1 MTDLPNGWEHAPIG
15 SLCTLNNGRAF
26 KPSEWQIRGI
36 PIVRIQN
43 LNNPSAPYNHFL
55 GEFDARYHLR
65 GGELLFAWS
74 GTPGTSFGAHVWRGA
89 EAVLNQHIF
98 RVDFDEDMLDKRYFR
113 FAINQRLNDL
123 IGIAHGGVGLRHVT
137 KGKFEQTHVSVP
149 PLNEQKRIADKLDA
163 VLARV
168 DACREH
174 LDRVPDILKR
184 FRQAALAAA
193 VSGRLTADWRAA
205 QPGGAPSQADPK
217 DEVAESAAPGYVTAV
232 APDSAALHPGYGPQW
247 WELPLVDLCEKG
259 RVITYGVVKLG
270 NEVADGVPCLR
281 TSNIRWLRIDTEG
294 MKRIDEL
301 ISASYSRT
309 ILHGGEVLV
318 NVRGT
323 LGGVAVAEPE
333 MAGWNVSREVAV
345 VPADN
350 KLVAPS
356 FLAYWIGSDTSQ
368 RWLGRVEKG
377 VAYVGINI
385 EDLRNLPVGIP
396 SLEEQQEIVRR
407 VETLFAYADRLEA
420 RYAAARAQVEHLTPA
435 LLAKAFR
442 GELVPQDPDD
452 EPASVLLER
461 IRAERAAAP
470 AKPKRGR
477 VAASSAAGRQTAT
490 PSQGDQAQLA
500 DIARPGAGRTERG
513 EDDQPNS
520 TYLRSAIR

>member
-26 KPSEWQIRGI
+26 KPSEWLVRGI

-43 LNNPSAPYNHFL
+43 LNNPGAPYNHFL
-55 GEFDARYHLR
+55 GEFDARYYLR

-74 GTPGTSFGAHVWRGA
+74 GTPGTSFGAHVWRGG

-98 RVDFDEDMLDKRYFR
+98 RVDFDEGMLDKRYFQH
-113 FAINQRLNDL
+113 AINQKLNEF
-123 IGIAHGGVGLRHVT
+123 IGVAHGGVGLRHVT
-137 KGKFEQTHVSVP
+137 KGKFEQTHVAVSP
-149 PLNEQKRIADKLDA
+149 FNEQKRIADKLDA

-168 DACREH
+168 DACRDC
-174 LDRVPDILKR
+174 LDRVPAILKR
-184 FRQAALAAA
+184 FRQAVLAAA

-205 QPGGAPSQADPK
+205 QPGEAAPEVGAADV
-217 DEVAESAAPGYVTAV
+217 VAVSAAPSYVAAV

-247 WELPLVDLCEKG
+247 GELPLVDLCEKG

-281 TSNIRWLRIDTEG
+281 TSNIRWLRIDAEG
-294 MKRIDEL
+294 MKRIDGS
-301 ISASYSRT
+301 ISVSYSRT
-309 ILHGGEVLV
+309 ILQGGEVLV

-356 FLAYWIGSDTSQ
+356 FLAYWIGSDISQ

-396 SLEEQQEIVRR
+396 SLEEQQAIVRS
-407 VETLFAYADRLEA
+407 VESLFAYADRLEA
-420 RYAAARAQVEHLTPA
+420 RYATARAHVERLTPA

-442 GELVPQDPDD
+442 GELVPQDPND

-461 IRAERAAAP
+461 IRAARAAAP
-470 AKPKRGR
+470 AKPKRRRGAALR
-477 VAASSAAGRQTAT
+477 ESREDNVEPVVAAH
-490 PSQGDQAQLA
+490 
-500 DIARPGAGRTERG
+500 
-513 EDDQPNS
+513 
-520 TYLRSAIR
+520 RS